1 MYLGCI
7 GDDFTGSSDL
17 GNTLAKAGMRVVQ
30 YVGVPDRPADTSVQ
44 AGIVALK
51 SRSVPAAD
59 AVAQSLAA
67 LDWLLAQGCQQILF
81 KYCSTFD

>member
-1 MYLGCI
+1 MILGAI

-17 GNTLAKAGMRVVQ
+17 GNMLARGGMACVQ
-30 YVGVPDRPADTSVQ
+30 YCGLPDRPADLGVQ

-51 SRSVPAAD
+51 SRTVAPAE

-67 LDWLLAQGCQQILF
+67 LDWLLAQGCRQILF
-81 KYCSTFD
+81 K